1 MAIIGTGNPNKYS
14 ASDIN
19 KNLNKKYSEIW
30 EKDKNRINL
39 INEQHKIDIKVIW
52 ESDAKNKQII
62 DELIDWVY
70 TKNE

>member
-1 MAIIGTGNPNKYS
+1 MIIGTGNPNKYS

-62 DELIDWVY
+62 DELINWVY